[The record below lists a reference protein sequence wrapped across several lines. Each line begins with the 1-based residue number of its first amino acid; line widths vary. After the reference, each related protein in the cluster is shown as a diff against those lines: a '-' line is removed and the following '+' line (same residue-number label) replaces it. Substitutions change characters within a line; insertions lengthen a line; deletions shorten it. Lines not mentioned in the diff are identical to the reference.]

1 MEDAIARLF
10 KLDKDE
16 GYAIQVVVWRNG
28 EDHWHRDHMIQSDDF
43 DEEKA
48 KATTHRLTSF
58 LDQYKKV
65 SLLEAT
71 SSAESSWK

>member
-1 MEDAIARLF
+1 MEDAIARLC

-43 DEEKA
+43 DGEKA
-48 KATTHRLTSF
+48 QATTQRLISF

-65 SLLEAT
+65 PLNEGI
-71 SSAESSWK
+71 